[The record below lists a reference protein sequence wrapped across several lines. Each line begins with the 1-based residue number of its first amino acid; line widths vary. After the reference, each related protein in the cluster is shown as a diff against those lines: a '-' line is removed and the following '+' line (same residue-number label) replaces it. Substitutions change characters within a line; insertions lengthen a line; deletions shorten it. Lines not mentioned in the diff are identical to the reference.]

1 MSNLLWEKLQ
11 LQLVINGEQK
21 RIDGIKTVQDLLL
34 KLGYETDS
42 IAVARNNTF
51 VSRSTYSQ
59 CELKDGEELEILLP
73 MQGG

>member
-1 MSNLLWEKLQ
+1 MSNLLWESQ
-11 LQLVINGEQK
+11 VLQLVINGEQK
-21 RIDGIKTVQDLLL
+21 KIDGIKTVQDLLL

-42 IAVARNNTF
+42 IAVARDNTF